1 MNTIPLN
8 QTKNMKNYFI
18 IILVLSMFCFQSQSV
33 SASESNQTLSYKLD
47 DKAVDDL
54 FESSNDI
61 TFTSTL
67 GNLVLPSLQQAQ
79 NEDKQM
85 IAGIVALGSWLLGVG
100 VLIPIHRLI
109 LGTGNQAGKIIAL
122 YCVTLSGCGFILL
135 IDGIM
140 LLMDSDGN
148 KYVENSKFIMWQ

>member
-8 QTKNMKNYFI
+8 QIKNMKNYFT
-18 IILVLSMFCFQSQSV
+18 IILLLSIFCFQTKSTI
-33 SASESNQTLSYKLD
+33 ASENNQTLSYKVD

-61 TFTSTL
+61 TFTAEL
-67 GNLVLPSLQQAQ
+67 GALVLPSLQQTQ
-79 NEDKQM
+79 DDDKQTL
-85 IAGIVALGSWLLGVG
+85 AGIVALGSWLLGVG

-140 LLMDSDGN
+140 LLIDSGGN
-148 KYVENSKFIMWQ
+148 KYIENSKFIMWQ